1 MRFVNDRHPR
11 HHLIAALALLV
22 AGVSSA
28 LAVEPEAT
36 DAAAADGDDTPLE
49 TVTVVGD
56 AEDADEDE
64 DAWFDNSHGYMTD
77 RANALTRWVDN
88 YFGEPE
94 ADLEQAHSRLRLR
107 FIHDADEFRGTDFRL
122 RVSGKVNLPRIS
134 RRLDLVFRDD
144 NAENPIAE
152 PDERGQ
158 DRVGLQLQVGNR
170 EDDAN
175 RFDFT
180 VGMSSSGPRP
190 GVRYR
195 YYGQLSEHNRM
206 RFVQRLQYE
215 LDDGA
220 IAQSQL
226 FLDHDLGNDQI
237 LRSGS
242 RIRYGEST
250 NGVEWST
257 SVAHIARWPT
267 NNGWERASVAYVGM
281 GGRTEPFDYTDNY
294 QIGVRLRRQAI
305 REYLFFE
312 LEPSYNW
319 RIDEPGMDR
328 RGAWNLSFRVEVLLD
343 AELRRDGVYANR

>member
-1 MRFVNDRHPR
+1 MPM
-11 HHLIAALALLV
+11 LLV
-22 AGVSSA
+22 LMAAPV
-28 LAVEPEAT
+28 LAQETEP
-36 DAAAADGDDTPLE
+36 DAAAAENPDAMPIE
-49 TVTVVGD
+49 TVVVVGD
-56 AEDADEDE
+56 AEELEDE
-64 DAWFDNSHGYMTD
+64 DAWFDSSHGYMTD

-107 FIHDADEFRGTDFRL
+107 FIQDADEFRGTDFRV

-134 RRLDLVFRDD
+134 RRLDLVFRDE

-158 DRVGLQLQVGNR
+158 DRVGLQLQVGDR
-170 EDDAN
+170 DDDAN

-195 YYGQLSEHNRM
+195 YYGQLSEQNRM

-226 FLDHDLGNDQI
+226 FLDHDLGENRI

-250 NGVEWST
+250 DGVEWST

-267 NNGWERASVAYVGM
+267 RNDWEFATVSYIGV

-294 QIGVRLRRQAI
+294 QVGVRLRRQAI

-328 RGAWNLSFRVEVLLD
+328 RGAWNVSFRLEVLLD